1 MLQVITSNVPYEL
14 DYIEGKIDYLYIKIP
29 ALSEKNLKYIESGIQ
44 DSNYNYEC
52 GKRYLDALRK
62 GKSFSQKTDDDRYIG
77 SPCFWFNAMK
87 TNADICGE
95 KVFL

>member
-14 DYIEGKIDYLYIKIP
+14 DYIEGKIDYINIKIP

-44 DSNYNYEC
+44 DSNYNSSSNYEC

-62 GKSFSQKTDDDRYIG
+62 GKSFSQKPLI
-77 SPCFWFNAMK
+77 
-87 TNADICGE
+87 TNLFFINRTFFCL
-95 KVFL
+95 KSLS